1 LAIPAIWHRRICS
14 VLAVEAHLYSI
25 KLSHP
30 GHAVRL
36 MLEHKRIEH
45 RITMF
50 PAGLHPVLVRLAGFR
65 GNTVP
70 VLKLD
75 GRRVEK
81 SLVIA
86 RELERLKPDPGLYP
100 GDAAARARVE
110 EAERWGEAELQPVP
124 RRMFRWALTQQRP
137 AREWTARFE
146 GLPAPAIQARTSVP
160 LVRRLAGAV
169 GATTERVRQD
179 LAELSGKLDRVD
191 ELVADGTLSLAQ
203 PNAATFQIGTSIR
216 ALCIFAQMEPLLA
229 GRPGADIARSV
240 LPEYPQSPA
249 ELPSEWLPS

>member
-1 LAIPAIWHRRICS
+1 M
-14 VLAVEAHLYSI
+14 EAHLYAI

-30 GHAVRL
+30 GHAARL

-45 RITMF
+45 KVTMF
-50 PAGLHPVLVRLAGFR
+50 PAGLHPVLVRAAGFR

-70 VLKLD
+70 VLKID

-100 GDAAARARVE
+100 ADPAAKARVE
-110 EAERWGEAELQPVP
+110 EAERWGEAELQPIP
-124 RRMFRWALTQQRP
+124 RRMFRWALTQQRA

-146 GLPAPAIQARTSVP
+146 GLPLPSVQARANVP
-160 LVRRLAGAV
+160 LVKRFAGAV
-169 GATTERVRQD
+169 GATDERIRQD

-191 ELVADGTLSLAQ
+191 ELVANGTLSLEQ
-203 PNAATFQIGTSIR
+203 PNAASFQIGTSIR

-229 GRPGADIARSV
+229 GRPCGDIARSV
-240 LPEYPQSPA
+240 LPDYPQSPA
-249 ELPSEWLPS
+249 ELPSEWIPG

>member
-1 LAIPAIWHRRICS
+1 
-14 VLAVEAHLYSI
+14 VEAHLYSI

-36 MLEHKRIEH
+36 MLEHKGIEH
-45 RITMF
+45 RVTMF
-50 PAGLHPVLVRLAGFR
+50 PAGLHPALVRVAGFR

-86 RELERLKPDPGLYP
+86 RELDRLKPEPGLYP
-100 GDAAARARVE
+100 ADAAARARVE

-124 RRMFRWALTQQRP
+124 RRMFRWALTQQRA

-146 GLPAPAIQARTSVP
+146 GLPVPSLQARTNVP
-160 LVRRLAGAV
+160 LVRRFANAAGA
-169 GATTERVRQD
+169 TDERIRQD
-179 LAELSGKLDRVD
+179 LGELPEKLDRVD
-191 ELVADGTLSLAQ
+191 ELVANGTLSLEQ
-203 PNAATFQIGTSIR
+203 PNAATFQVGTSIR

-229 GRPGADIARSV
+229 GRPCGDIARSV

>member
-1 LAIPAIWHRRICS
+1 
-14 VLAVEAHLYSI
+14 VEAHLYAI

-30 GHAVRL
+30 SHAARL

-50 PAGLHPVLVRLAGFR
+50 PAGLHPALVRLAGFR

-70 VLKLD
+70 VLKID

-86 RELERLKPDPGLYP
+86 RELERVKPEPGLYP
-100 GDAAARARVE
+100 ADAAARARVE
-110 EAERWGEAELQPVP
+110 QAERWGEAELQPVP
-124 RRMFRWALTQQRP
+124 RRMFRWALTQQRA

-146 GLPAPAIQARTSVP
+146 GLPAPSVQARINVP
-160 LVRRLAGAV
+160 LVKRFASAV
-169 GATTERVRQD
+169 GATDGRVRQD
-179 LAELSGKLDRVD
+179 LAELPGMLDRVD
-191 ELVADGTLSLAQ
+191 ELVANGTLSLEQ
-203 PNAATFQIGTSIR
+203 PNAAAFQIGTAIR
-216 ALCIFAQMEPLLA
+216 ALCIFAQMEPLVA
-229 GRPGADIARSV
+229 GRPCGDIARSV

>member
-1 LAIPAIWHRRICS
+1 
-14 VLAVEAHLYSI
+14 VEARLYTI

-30 GHAVRL
+30 GHAARL

-45 RITMF
+45 SVTTF

-65 GNTVP
+65 GHTVP

-75 GRRVEK
+75 GRRIEK

-86 RELERLKPDPGLYP
+86 RELDRVKPDPGLYP

-110 EAERWGEAELQPVP
+110 DAERWGEAELQPLP
-124 RRMFRWALTQQRP
+124 RRMIRWALTQQRG
-137 AREWTARFE
+137 AREWMARFE
-146 GLPAPAIQARTSVP
+146 GMPLPALQARTNGP
-160 LVRRLAGAV
+160 LVRRFADAV
-169 GATTERVRQD
+169 GATDERVRQD
-179 LAELSGKLDRVD
+179 LAELPGKLDHAD
-191 ELVADGTLSLAQ
+191 ELVADGTLSLEQ

-216 ALCIFAQMEPLLA
+216 ALCLFPQLERLLA
-229 GRPGADIARSV
+229 GRPCADIAHSV
-240 LPEYPQSPA
+240 LPDYPQSPA

>member
-1 LAIPAIWHRRICS
+1 M
-14 VLAVEAHLYSI
+14 EAHLYAI

-30 GHAVRL
+30 SHAARL
-36 MLEHKRIEH
+36 MLEHKGIEH

-70 VLKLD
+70 VLKID

-86 RELERLKPDPGLYP
+86 RELDRLKPEPGLYP
-100 GDAAARARVE
+100 ADAAARARVE
-110 EAERWGEAELQPVP
+110 EAERWGEAELQPLP
-124 RRMFRWALTQQRP
+124 RRTFRWALTQQRE

-146 GLPAPAIQARTSVP
+146 GLPAPSVQARINVP
-160 LVRRLAGAV
+160 LVKRFASAV
-169 GATTERVRQD
+169 GATDERIRQD
-179 LAELSGKLDRVD
+179 LAELPGKLDRVD
-191 ELVADGTLSLAQ
+191 ELVANGTLSLEQ

-216 ALCIFAQMEPLLA
+216 ALSIFAQMEPLLA
-229 GRPGADIARSV
+229 GRPCGDIARSV

-249 ELPSEWLPS
+249 ELPSEWLPG

>member
-1 LAIPAIWHRRICS
+1 
-14 VLAVEAHLYSI
+14 VEAHLYAI
-25 KLSHP
+25 RLSHP
-30 GHAVRL
+30 GHAARL

-50 PAGLHPVLVRLAGFR
+50 PAGLHPALVRLAGFQ

-70 VLKLD
+70 VLKID

-100 GDAAARARVE
+100 ADAAARARVE

-124 RRMFRWALTQQRP
+124 RRMFRWALTHQRA

-146 GLPAPAIQARTSVP
+146 GLPVPGLQARANVP
-160 LVRRLAGAV
+160 LVKRFANAV
-169 GATTERVRQD
+169 GATGDRVRQD
-179 LAELSGKLDRVD
+179 LAELPGKLDRVD
-191 ELVADGTLSLAQ
+191 ELVANGTLSLEQ

-216 ALCIFAQMEPLLA
+216 ALCMFAQLEPLLT
-229 GRPGADIARSV
+229 GRPCGDIARSV
-240 LPEYPQSPA
+240 LPEFPQSPA